1 MSLSI
6 IIGTI
11 VFSLLCVF
19 LLMALSTQSMN
30 MLVVLGVFPL
40 LLYLVNRPDV
50 WLIVIIALWQS
61 MLKFPQA
68 PSSLLACHIF
78 AFLLTIFLVIYRL
91 IAKVQRR
98 KSPVRKYVWMFAA
111 VLLVTIYFRGIGIRF
126 FGSDLWG
133 GASYAI
139 LLIFLGLFLSA
150 DTLTLSPR
158 SWKVSLIIMC
168 FFSLIPTLGE
178 LIYLVSGGA
187 VKAQYY
193 FIQASGFTAKTL
205 ENIETGNGLSRYNVM
220 GGAMFIYLPFFLFRK
235 PFSGKTVII
244 SVVIIIIAMAS
255 AALAGFRSA
264 VINQI
269 VFLTMYTVLGS
280 DEIKLR
286 RGFIMVLCL
295 GSLLLIAAAF
305 AEHLP
310 LSMQRALSFVPFAN
324 VSWEARSDALG
335 TTVWRLEMWKR
346 AIYDI
351 PQYLFLG
358 QGFAFNPR
366 ELMDIIAAGTYIRD
380 WAIVTRAYHN
390 GLLSLILIFGL
401 PGLIAGM
408 GFLLSAC
415 RAYNRERHLEWKNDD
430 LKRIYNV
437 IYIQFLTQF
446 VCFLV
451 IYGDTQVSFPSFL
464 FLAMVLEGM
473 AKTREM
479 LQQGSITTG

>member
-244 SVVIIIIAMAS
+244 SVVIIIIAMA
-255 AALAGFRSA
+255 
-264 VINQI
+264 
-269 VFLTMYTVLGS
+269 Y
-280 DEIKLR
+280 
-286 RGFIMVLCL
+286 
-295 GSLLLIAAAF
+295 
-305 AEHLP
+305 
-310 LSMQRALSFVPFAN
+310 ALSFVPFAN